1 MKHLTAIVT
10 YYHTKTL
17 EQLKRCI
24 DSLEQFNIKWILV
37 DDHSDNR
44 PPYPHLRTDKN
55 LGPYVAFA
63 VALSH
68 VRTPWVMRVDCDD
81 YLISEP
87 VFDESYDAWCNDFNG
102 KVHLD
107 TGLFLKMPYA
117 GITGI
122 VAKTDIMRR
131 VWTSELTTFGD
142 MVIFHRLLRQF
153 KVTKYEKDCY
163 VYISQQPGS
172 ITATPWSE
180 RGKLLKIARD
190 KIHKEIAD
198 GKWY

>member
-24 DSLEQFNIKWILV
+24 DSLDQFHIKWILV

-55 LGPYVAFA
+55 LGPYGAFEL
-63 VALSH
+63 ALEH

-87 VFDESYDAWCNDFNG
+87 VFDESYDAWCNSFAG
-102 KVHLD
+102 KNKLNQD
-107 TGLFLKMPYA
+107 EFFKRPYA
-117 GITGI
+117 GLNGI
-122 VAKTDIMRR
+122 IAKTDILKR
-131 VWTSELTTFGD
+131 VWYTDVRQFGD
-142 MVIFHRLLRQF
+142 IIIFHRLLRQF
-153 KVTKYEKDCY
+153 KVTHYLEDCY
-163 VYISQQPGS
+163 VYEAMTPGS
-172 ITATPWSE
+172 MTGTPLNI
-180 RGKLLKIARD
+180 RKHYINNALDTIR
-190 KIHKEIAD
+190 KEVAD
-198 GKWY
+198 GKRY

>member
-1 MKHLTAIVT
+1 MKYLTAVVT

-44 PPYPHLRTDKN
+44 PTYPHLRTDRN
-55 LGPYVAFA
+55 LGPYGAFEL
-63 VALSH
+63 ALEH

-87 VFDESYDAWCNDFNG
+87 VFNDSYDAWCNDFNG
-102 KVHLD
+102 KVNLD
-107 TGLFLKMPYA
+107 PEKFLITPYA
-117 GITGI
+117 GLTGI
-122 VAKTDIMRR
+122 VVKTSIMRR
-131 VWTSELTTFGD
+131 VWTSELTVYGD
-142 MVIFHRLLRQF
+142 IVIFHRLLRQF

-163 VYISQQPGS
+163 VYIAKQPGS
-172 ITATPWSE
+172 ITAASWCI
-180 RGKLLKIARD
+180 RGKQLDIAKAKIRG
-190 KIHKEIAD
+190 EIAD
-198 GKWY
+198 GKRY

>member
-1 MKHLTAIVT
+1 MKYLTAVVT

-44 PPYPHLRTDKN
+44 PPYPHLRTDRN
-55 LGPYVAFA
+55 LGPYGAFE
-63 VALSH
+63 VGLQH

-87 VFDESYDAWCNDFNG
+87 VFNDSYDAWCNDFNG
-102 KVHLD
+102 KVNLD
-107 TGLFLKMPYA
+107 PEKFLITPYA
-117 GITGI
+117 GLTGI
-122 VAKTDIMRR
+122 VVKTSIMRR
-131 VWTSELTTFGD
+131 VWTRELTVYGD
-142 MVIFHRLLRQF
+142 IVIFHRLLRQF

-163 VYISQQPGS
+163 VYIAKQPGS
-172 ITATPWSE
+172 ITAASWSI
-180 RGKLLKIARD
+180 RGAQRKIALD
-190 KIHKEIAD
+190 KIIGEIAD
-198 GKWY
+198 GKRY

>member
-24 DSLEQFNIKWILV
+24 DSLDQFHIKWILV

-55 LGPYVAFA
+55 LGPYGAFEL
-63 VALSH
+63 ALEH

-81 YLISEP
+81 YLISAP

-102 KVHLD
+102 KVNLD
-107 TGLFLKMPYA
+107 PEDFFKKPYA
-117 GITGI
+117 GLAGI
-122 VAKTDIMRR
+122 VVKTPIMRR
-131 VWTSELTTFGD
+131 VWTSELVTLGD

-163 VYISQQPGS
+163 VYIPQQPGS
-172 ITATPWSE
+172 ITAVSLDIRRKQLDLT
-180 RGKLLKIARD
+180 KNKIRE
-190 KIHKEIAD
+190 EIAD
-198 GKWY
+198 GKRY

>member
-24 DSLEQFNIKWILV
+24 DSLDQFQIKWIIV

-55 LGPYVAFA
+55 LGPYGAFEL
-63 VALSH
+63 ALEH
-68 VRTPWVMRVDCDD
+68 IRTPWVMRVDCDD
-81 YLISEP
+81 YLISTP
-87 VFDESYDAWCNDFNG
+87 VFDESYDAWCNNFGG
-102 KVHLD
+102 KVNID
-107 TGLFLKMPYA
+107 ADGFLKKPYA
-117 GITGI
+117 GLTGI
-122 VAKTDIMRR
+122 VVKTGIMRR

-172 ITATPWSE
+172 ITAVSWNI
-180 RGKLLKIARD
+180 RGQQRDVALAKIRG
-190 KIHKEIAD
+190 EIAD
-198 GKWY
+198 GKRY

>member
-1 MKHLTAIVT
+1 MTNLTAIVT

-24 DSLEQFNIKWILV
+24 DSLDQFQIKWILV

-55 LGPYVAFA
+55 LGPYGAFEL
-63 VALSH
+63 ALEQ

-102 KVHLD
+102 KVTID
-107 TGLFLKMPYA
+107 IDEFFKKPYA
-117 GITGI
+117 GLTGI
-122 VAKTDIMRR
+122 VVKTPIMRR

-142 MVIFHRLLRQF
+142 IVIFHRLLRQF
-153 KVTKYEKDCY
+153 KVTKYKKDCY
-163 VYISQQPGS
+163 VYKSQQPGS
-172 ITATPWSE
+172 ITAVSWNI
-180 RGKLLKIARD
+180 RGKQLDEAKTKI
-190 KIHKEIAD
+190 IKEIAN
-198 GKWY
+198 GKRY

>member
-24 DSLEQFNIKWILV
+24 DSLDQFHIKWILV

-55 LGPYVAFA
+55 LGPYGAFEI
-63 VALSH
+63 ALEH

-102 KVHLD
+102 KVNLD
-107 TGLFLKMPYA
+107 ADEFFKKPYA
-117 GITGI
+117 GLTGI
-122 VAKTDIMRR
+122 VVKTPIMRR
-131 VWTSELTTFGD
+131 VWTSELAAFGD

-153 KVTKYEKDCY
+153 KVTKYKKDCY
-163 VYISQQPGS
+163 VYIPQQPGS
-172 ITATPWSE
+172 ITAVSWDI
-180 RGKLLKIARD
+180 RGKQIDVSKAKITE
-190 KIHKEIAD
+190 EIAN
-198 GKWY
+198 GKRY